1 MLLSLIHWNSSLSFL
16 NGLIIL
22 PLSGGCLL
30 TYYDVKSEME
40 KSLNSTLSRDS
51 LMKRLFH
58 QALTLNIEIINCFY

>member
-1 MLLSLIHWNSSLSFL
+1 MLLSVTHWNSSLSFL
-16 NGLIIL
+16 NGLIFL

-51 LMKRLFH
+51 LLKRLFR